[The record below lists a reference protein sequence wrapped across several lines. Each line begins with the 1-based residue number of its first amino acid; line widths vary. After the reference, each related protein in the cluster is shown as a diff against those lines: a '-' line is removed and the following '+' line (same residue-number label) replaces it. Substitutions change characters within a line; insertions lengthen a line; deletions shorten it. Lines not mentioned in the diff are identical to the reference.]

1 MSEDVRV
8 VTKEEEYLSL
18 YESIRELYL
27 EIFSNENEL
36 YNILTDFYGEANT
49 ECLLLDILNKK
60 SKKPINKYPEIRKCF
75 TTCLMNIL
83 DCMLNSQMNIPHTD
97 TKVSIPEYINVVLDE
112 PDIQLG
118 IMNALTDLSSHEM
131 IDKLYDA
138 IEVFICEFDDFSD
151 SKIKDKT
158 DDLTSLTNKL
168 PVFLFGM
175 DESSYEDVANKV
187 PEISTILK
195 DVITIINCFRWLRIK
210 TRDKTCIMKAGFE
223 QSSAVNIMSYVSIYA
238 LKRILIKA
246 INGSDMFT
254 RMTFFIPEK
263 TVTNAVDKSHTIYN
277 IYTDLK
283 FDEYLNYYGERMF
296 RTKYTKDEVVAG
308 YRFSHSPSFPT
319 SADCG
324 YFNENHIFG
333 PAGLCFGEGP
343 LKYTKISLATMS
355 HKEAF
360 IYYNLNDD
368 FKNLFMLFC
377 SQFNDYYEVE
387 SIDGGPYIFMRQIGQ
402 KISDTSHNIK
412 INDLY
417 ANRDVNPQ
425 SMCTSV
431 FQSNAFSA
439 SEEGRKFYDA
449 YLGQTESE
457 GNNFI
462 MKCAIKYIASHFS
475 YSFDGVQIIL
485 DNDVISIIK
494 IVTDAFIYALEM
506 AYKEYKGDDSVELPF
521 NKFLRT
527 SKYFISDGLIYTN
540 EDGGFAALI
549 DNVQSQ
555 IRLNAESG
563 KQWILPWRD
572 FKEEPIKCE
581 LIDFDIDNLQYV
593 DALSIVTSST
603 MMQLVLNF
611 INFNY
616 KENGE
621 NQKFKEYEDGNHPVL
636 RLS

>member
-1 MSEDVRV
+1 
-8 VTKEEEYLSL
+8 
-18 YESIRELYL
+18 
-27 EIFSNENEL
+27 
-36 YNILTDFYGEANT
+36 
-49 ECLLLDILNKK
+49 
-60 SKKPINKYPEIRKCF
+60 
-75 TTCLMNIL
+75 
-83 DCMLNSQMNIPHTD
+83 
-97 TKVSIPEYINVVLDE
+97 
-112 PDIQLG
+112 
-118 IMNALTDLSSHEM
+118 
-131 IDKLYDA
+131 
-138 IEVFICEFDDFSD
+138 
-151 SKIKDKT
+151 
-158 DDLTSLTNKL
+158 
-168 PVFLFGM
+168 
-175 DESSYEDVANKV
+175 
-187 PEISTILK
+187 
-195 DVITIINCFRWLRIK
+195 
-210 TRDKTCIMKAGFE
+210 MKAGFE

-238 LKRILIKA
+238 LKRILLKA
-246 INGSDMFT
+246 INGSDTCT

-296 RTKYTKDEVVAG
+296 RTKYTKDEIVAG
-308 YRFSHSPSFPT
+308 YRFSHSPSFPK

-324 YFNENHIFG
+324 YFHENDIFG

-343 LKYTKISLATMS
+343 LKHTKISLATIS

-360 IYYNLNDD
+360 MYYNLNDD

-412 INDLY
+412 INNLY
-417 ANRDVNPQ
+417 ENRDVNPQ
-425 SMCTSV
+425 SMCISV

-449 YLGQTESE
+449 YLGQTESK

-475 YSFDGVQIIL
+475 YSFDGIQIIL

-506 AYKEYKGDDSVELPF
+506 AYKEYKKDDSVELPF

-540 EDGGFAALI
+540 EGGGFAALI
-549 DNVQSQ
+549 DNIQSQ

-563 KQWILPWRD
+563 KQWYLPWRN

-581 LIDFDIDNLQYV
+581 LIDFDVENLQYV

>member
-1 MSEDVRV
+1 MPEDVRV
-8 VTKEEEYLSL
+8 ATKEEEYLSL

-60 SKKPINKYPEIRKCF
+60 SKKPINKYPEIKTCF

-83 DCMLNSQMNIPHTD
+83 DCMLNSNMNIPHTD

-118 IMNALTDLSSHEM
+118 IMNALTDLSSHET
-131 IDKLYDA
+131 IDKFYDA
-138 IEVFICEFDDFSD
+138 MGIFICDSSD
-151 SKIKDKT
+151 SVNKDRT
-158 DDLTSLTNKL
+158 YDLTSLANKL
-168 PVFLFGM
+168 SEFLFRDM

-195 DVITIINCFRWLRIK
+195 DVITIINCLRWLRIK

-238 LKRILIKA
+238 LKRILLKA

-263 TVTNAVDKSHTIYN
+263 TVANEDDKSHTIYN

-296 RTKYTKDEVVAG
+296 RTKYTKDEIVAG

-324 YFNENHIFG
+324 YFHENDIFG

-412 INDLY
+412 INNLY
-417 ANRDVNPQ
+417 ENRDMSPQ

-431 FQSNAFSA
+431 FQANAFNA
-439 SEEGRKFYDA
+439 SEEGRKFYNA
-449 YLGQTESE
+449 YLDQTESK

-475 YSFDGVQIIL
+475 YSFDGIQIIL

-506 AYKEYKGDDSVELPF
+506 AYKEYKKDDSVELPF

-540 EDGGFAALI
+540 EGGGFAALI

-563 KQWILPWRD
+563 KQWYLPWRN

-581 LIDFDIDNLQYV
+581 LIDFDVENLQYV

>member
-1 MSEDVRV
+1 MPEDVRV
-8 VTKEEEYLSL
+8 ATKEEEYLSL
-18 YESIRELYL
+18 YESMRELYL

-60 SKKPINKYPEIRKCF
+60 SKKPINKYPEIRTCF

-83 DCMLNSQMNIPHTD
+83 DCMLNRQMNIPHTD

-138 IEVFICEFDDFSD
+138 MGMFICDSSD
-151 SKIKDKT
+151 SVNKDRT
-158 DDLTSLTNKL
+158 YDLILLANNLSK
-168 PVFLFGM
+168 FLFRDI

-187 PEISTILK
+187 PKISTILK
-195 DVITIINCFRWLRIK
+195 DVITIINCLRWLRIK

-223 QSSAVNIMSYVSIYA
+223 QSSAVNIMSYVNIYA
-238 LKRILIKA
+238 LKRILLKA
-246 INGSDMFT
+246 INKSEMFT

-283 FDEYLNYYGERMF
+283 FDECLNYYGERMF

-324 YFNENHIFG
+324 YFFEDDIFG
-333 PAGLCFGEGP
+333 PAELCLGEGP

-412 INDLY
+412 INNLY
-417 ANRDVNPQ
+417 ENRDMGIQ
-425 SMCTSV
+425 SMYTSV

-449 YLGQTESE
+449 YLSQTESE

-475 YSFDGVQIIL
+475 YSFDGIQIIL

-506 AYKEYKGDDSVELPF
+506 AYKEYKKDDSVELPF

-540 EDGGFAALI
+540 EDGGSAALI

-555 IRLNAESG
+555 IRLNADSG

-581 LIDFDIDNLQYV
+581 LIDFDIENLQYV
-593 DALSIVTSST
+593 DALSVITSST

-621 NQKFKEYEDGNHPVL
+621 NQKFKECEDGNHPVL

>member
-1 MSEDVRV
+1 MPEDVRA
-8 VTKEEEYLSL
+8 VTKEEEYLGL
-18 YESIRELYL
+18 YESMRELYL

-60 SKKPINKYPEIRKCF
+60 SKKPINKYPEIKTCF

-83 DCMLNSQMNIPHTD
+83 DGMLNGNMNIPHTD
-97 TKVSIPEYINVVLDE
+97 TKVSIPEYINIVLDE

-131 IDKLYDA
+131 IDNFYDA
-138 IEVFICEFDDFSD
+138 MGIFICDSSD
-151 SKIKDKT
+151 SVNKDRT
-158 DDLTSLTNKL
+158 YDLTLLANNLSK
-168 PVFLFGM
+168 FLFRDI

-187 PEISTILK
+187 PKISTILK
-195 DVITIINCFRWLRIK
+195 DVITIINCLRWLRIK

-223 QSSAVNIMSYVSIYA
+223 QSSAVNIMSYVGIYA
-238 LKRILIKA
+238 LKRILFKA
-246 INGSDMFT
+246 INGSDTCT

-277 IYTDLK
+277 IYTDLR
-283 FDEYLNYYGERMF
+283 FDEYLTYYGERMF

-308 YRFSHSPSFPT
+308 YRFSHSPAFST

-324 YFNENHIFG
+324 YFHENHIFG

-343 LKYTKISLATMS
+343 LKHTKISLATIS
-355 HKEAF
+355 RKEAF
-360 IYYNLNDD
+360 MYYNLNDD

-387 SIDGGPYIFMRQIGQ
+387 SIDGGPYIFMRKIGQ

-412 INDLY
+412 INNLY
-417 ANRDVNPQ
+417 ENRDFNPQ

-449 YLGQTESE
+449 YLGQTESK

-475 YSFDGVQIIL
+475 YSFDGIQIIL

-506 AYKEYKGDDSVELPF
+506 AYKEYKKDNSVELPF

-540 EDGGFAALI
+540 EGSGFAALI
-549 DNVQSQ
+549 DNIQSQ

-563 KQWILPWRD
+563 KQWCLPWRN

-581 LIDFDIDNLQYV
+581 LIDFDVENLQYV

>member
-1 MSEDVRV
+1 MPEDVRV
-8 VTKEEEYLSL
+8 VTKEEEYLGL
-18 YESIRELYL
+18 YESMRELYL

-60 SKKPINKYPEIRKCF
+60 SKKPINKYPEIKTCF

-83 DCMLNSQMNIPHTD
+83 DCMLNSNMNIPHTD
-97 TKVSIPEYINVVLDE
+97 TTVSIPEYINVVLDE

-118 IMNALTDLSSHEM
+118 IMNALTDLSSHEV
-131 IDKLYDA
+131 IDKFYDA
-138 IEVFICEFDDFSD
+138 MGIFICDPSD
-151 SKIKDKT
+151 SVNKDRT
-158 DDLTSLTNKL
+158 YDLTLLANNLSK
-168 PVFLFGM
+168 FLFRDI

-195 DVITIINCFRWLRIK
+195 DVITIINCFRLLRIK

-223 QSSAVNIMSYVSIYA
+223 QSSAVNIMSYVNIYA
-238 LKRILIKA
+238 LKRILLKA

-308 YRFSHSPSFPT
+308 YRFSHSPAFPT
-319 SADCG
+319 SANCG
-324 YFNENHIFG
+324 YFHENGIFG

-412 INDLY
+412 INNLY
-417 ANRDVNPQ
+417 ENRDMSPQ
-425 SMCTSV
+425 SMCSSV
-431 FQSNAFSA
+431 FQANAFSA

-449 YLGQTESE
+449 YLAQTESKC
-457 GNNFI
+457 NNFI

-475 YSFDGVQIIL
+475 YSFDGIQIIL

-506 AYKEYKGDDSVELPF
+506 AYKEYKKDDSVELPF

-540 EDGGFAALI
+540 ETGGFAATI
-549 DNVQSQ
+549 DNIQSQ

-563 KQWILPWRD
+563 KQWCLPWRN

-581 LIDFDIDNLQYV
+581 LIDFDVENLQYV